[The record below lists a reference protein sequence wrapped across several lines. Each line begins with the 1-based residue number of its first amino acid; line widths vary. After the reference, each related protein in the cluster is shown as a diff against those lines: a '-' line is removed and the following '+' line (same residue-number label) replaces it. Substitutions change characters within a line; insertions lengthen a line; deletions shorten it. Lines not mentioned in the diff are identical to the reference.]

1 MPLFHIVGFIN
12 CPKIV
17 IVCLPRVR
25 QRCLS
30 MCVLNVFDFT
40 NIKLHKLY
48 INFLCFTWFIPS
60 IQLPKKSIS
69 VSPQGKVM
77 LSLHVCVKN
86 FNFANVK
93 LHSFQQIFFCFMKLC
108 HSKVQK
114 DNFDVI
120 LEKYVVISVHV
131 FSKLHIFTKTEIKI
145 S

>member
-40 NIKLHKLY
+40 NIKLHKSH

-69 VSPQGKVM
+69 VSPQGKVIAQGLFSQTDCLDIILQNNRLSPNMSIM
-77 LSLHVCVKN
+77 LQSRFVVRFIGFWFYHDIVLLPMIVTW
-86 FNFANVK
+86 
-93 LHSFQQIFFCFMKLC
+93 LLC
-108 HSKVQK
+108 RPCL
-114 DNFDVI
+114 I
-120 LEKYVVISVHV
+120 MA
-131 FSKLHIFTKTEIKI
+131 
-145 S
+145 

>member
-1 MPLFHIVGFIN
+1 MI
-12 CPKIV
+12 
-17 IVCLPRVR
+17 
-25 QRCLS
+25 
-30 MCVLNVFDFT
+30 
-40 NIKLHKLY
+40 
-48 INFLCFTWFIPS
+48 IPS

-86 FNFANVK
+86 FNFENVK
-93 LHSFQQIFFCFMKLC
+93 LHSFQQVSFCFRKLC

-131 FSKLHIFTKTEIKI
+131 FSKLHIFTKMEIKI
-145 S
+145 LLNSLPCYEVHLHVEIKQTNRMIMLYKYCKNKFPRIWLIIYLCGIFLLIRIRWD